1 MKKRFL
7 ALLLAGMMVL
17 TLAPAA
23 LADSVSGTFDG
34 TAKGFGGDV
43 TVSVTLTDGV
53 ITDVQAVGG
62 WVKANIEGDLF
73 LSEQL
78 ADLICVGG
86 LFNVATFCQHVV
98 NVSFH

>member
-1 MKKRFL
+1 MLHIVVDHIDGHHAAHVAASRWVADHPCAAAGQKDR
-7 ALLLAGMMVL
+7 AMAMLLHVL
-17 TLAPAA
+17 H
-23 LADSVSGTFDG
+23 DHKHDIV
-34 TAKGFGGDV
+34 
-43 TVSVTLTDGV
+43 
-53 ITDVQAVGG
+53 TDVQAVGG
-62 WVKANIEGDLF
+62 WVKANIESDLF